1 MHLGGPCHH
10 ALYSRERFKLRVGM
24 KKRIYH
30 LIGEL
35 KSVQIDRLLMILDY
49 NGSRISL
56 FQLQMAVQLEIIIFW
71 FLMDME
77 AI

>member
-1 MHLGGPCHH
+1 
-10 ALYSRERFKLRVGM
+10 M

-49 NGSRISL
+49 NGSRMSL
-56 FQLQMAVQLEIIIFW
+56 FQLQMAVQLEITVF
-71 FLMDME
+71 
-77 AI
+77 